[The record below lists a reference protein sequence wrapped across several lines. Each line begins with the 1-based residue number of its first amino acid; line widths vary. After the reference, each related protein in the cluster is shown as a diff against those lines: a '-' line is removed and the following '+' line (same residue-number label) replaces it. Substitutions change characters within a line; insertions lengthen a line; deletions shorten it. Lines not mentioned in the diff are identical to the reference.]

1 MQVRMLNVAL
11 LVGVAGMFAAC
22 SSGSDGGGGTSP
34 AATPLSGV
42 FIDSPVGGLGF
53 TCAPS
58 GSLGTT
64 NGNGQYTCLSTD
76 TTVSFSLYGRPIG
89 AAVPPAPVVT
99 ALSVLNSTSLTDPQV
114 VNLSQLLLTLAGGP
128 PAPGNPIV
136 LPATPP
142 ANFPAT
148 IDYASAGF
156 DTSFP
161 GLTLVSEGTATTHL
175 QDSFK
180 TLSVTVVNSGAVTS
194 TPAGITC
201 AVGTCSA
208 VFQTGT
214 VVTLTATGTGFIG
227 WSNGTGSANCSGA
240 GTCVVTLNA
249 DSTVTATFP
258 VAPPPA
264 TLTILPN
271 GGTGAGAVTCS
282 ANGGAFGPCAASYPN
297 PTALVIRATANSGS
311 TFTGWSDGTGNAT
324 SCNNTAIDC
333 SINLTANSVIR
344 ANFTLP
350 VLNSVTAA
358 TTTANGGGGTV
369 TCTANGGA
377 AGPCGSYPVGT
388 IIVMTATPDGVS
400 TFTGWSN
407 GSGNAN
413 VVACNGVTTPCQFTL
428 TANSSITANFNR
440 PILSVTISGTGSV
453 SSNPAGISNCVTNCT
468 APFDRGT
475 SVTLTASGGN
485 FTGWSGGCSGT
496 GSCVVTVSAN
506 TSVTATFS
514 QTAALGRYVF
524 MRDFATFPVSTVKAI
539 DPANAGATPPI
550 VSSTALAP
558 IVILTSGWDGA
569 TATYANTTAT
579 SLMYASGGKLWRV
592 QAAKSSGVPG
602 TASNPPVQV
611 SSEAGATNVCGTEQI
626 ERATT
631 GTTKLVYV
639 LAGPDNDCAI
649 PNDADNVT
657 KIVSVLD
664 SATTPPTTLPAG
676 LVYVGPGHGP
686 GYVVDMSTGNATG
699 IFLLDVVN
707 ALTLKFMNL
716 NTGVIATI
724 QANMG
729 HVFALAQDTSDR
741 VFLLGGPNHNQLYIY
756 TVSTNSLILLVNGA
770 SELVTGRPLSDR
782 TNLYLAEQAT
792 GKLYQ
797 VPQNAT
803 GPSNVVTLLAGV
815 GFPIRDPFQQSVGV
829 YVTTNHV
836 FLQTYVPCSGACTP
850 PNLDADSSGLYRV
863 PKAGGAATPIVT
875 HAAGAGIFDVRS
887 VSNLVYYNHKRSP
900 TVPAASAIREDGT
913 SIFTTSATICPGG
926 CGHWSADVERSYSFR
941 TGGLELSKRVLLV
954 FAGPTQNGGTLF
966 AFDALT
972 GIQGANLGVVPA
984 TNPAVTALFGSSF
997 IDSTLLMTGVQ
1008 NGTGNNLLFFAD
1020 TLVPG
1025 SLTQVPTLPAGSWHE
1040 VDIFGF

>member
-1 MQVRMLNVAL
+1 MKSTTLNVAL
-11 LVGVAGMFAAC
+11 LIGTAMLFAAC
-22 SSGSDGGGGTSP
+22 NSGGNGDGGTSP
-34 AATPLSGV
+34 AAATLSGV
-42 FIDSPVGGLGF
+42 FVDSPVGGLGF

-58 GSLGTT
+58 GSLGAT

-89 AAVPPAPVVT
+89 VAVPPTPIVT
-99 ALSVLNSTSLTDPQV
+99 ALAVFNSTSLTDPQV

-128 PAPGNPIV
+128 PAPGSPIV
-136 LPATPP
+136 VPPVAPAG
-142 ANFPAT
+142 FPAT
-148 IDYASAGF
+148 IDFSAVGF

-161 GLTLVSEGTATTHL
+161 GLTLVSETTATTHL
-175 QDSFK
+175 SASFK
-180 TLSVTVVNSGAVTS
+180 TMDVTIVNGGVVTS

-201 AVGTCSA
+201 AAGTCSA
-208 VFQTGT
+208 VFQAGT
-214 VVTLTATGTGFIG
+214 AVTLTATGTGFTG

-240 GTCVVTLNA
+240 GICVVTLNA

-271 GGTGAGAVTCS
+271 GGTGTGAVTCN

-297 PTALVIRATANSGS
+297 PMPLVIQAAANTGS
-311 TFTGWSDGTGNAT
+311 TFTGWTDGTGNAT

-344 ANFTLP
+344 ATFTLP

-369 TCTANGGA
+369 SCTANGGA

-388 IIVMTATPDGVS
+388 AIVMTATPNAVS

-413 VVACNGVTTPCQFTL
+413 VVACNGATTPCQFTL

-440 PILSVTISGTGSV
+440 SILSVTISGTGSV
-453 SSNPAGISNCVTNCT
+453 SSNPAGISNCTTNCT

-496 GSCVVTVSAN
+496 GSCVVTVNAN

-539 DPANAGATPPI
+539 DPANAAGSTPPI
-550 VSSTALAP
+550 VSNTALAP
-558 IVILTSGWDGA
+558 IVILTSDWNAA
-569 TATYANTTAT
+569 TATYANTHATA
-579 SLMYASGGKLWRV
+579 LMYASGGRLWRV
-592 QAAKSSGVPG
+592 AAAKSSGVPG
-602 TASNPPVQV
+602 SASNPPVQV
-611 SSEAGATNVCGTEQI
+611 SSEVGATHVCMSDQLERGTSS
-626 ERATT
+626 AS
-631 GTTKLVYV
+631 KLMYV
-639 LAGPDNDCAI
+639 LAGDDNDCGLV
-649 PNDADNVT
+649 NDNVT

-664 SATTPPTTLPAG
+664 DATTPPTTLRAG
-676 LVYVGPGHGP
+676 LVYVGPGYGP
-686 GYVVDMSTGNATG
+686 GFVADLSTGTPTG
-699 IFLLDVVN
+699 IFLLDATN
-707 ALTLKFMNL
+707 GDLLFRNL
-716 NTGVIATI
+716 HTSAMTI
-724 QANMG
+724 VRASMG

-741 VFLLGGPNHNQLYIY
+741 VFLLGGPNHNQLYIH

-770 SELVTGRPLSDR
+770 SELVLSRPLSDG
-782 TNLYLAEQAT
+782 TNMYLAEQAT

-797 VPQNAT
+797 VPQSAT

-815 GFPIRDPFQQSVGV
+815 GFPIGDPFQQPVGV
-829 YVTTNHV
+829 FVTTNHV
-836 FLQTYVPCSGACTP
+836 FLQTYVPCSAPCTP

-875 HAAGAGIFDVRS
+875 HAAGAGIFDVRA

-900 TVPAASAIREDGT
+900 IVPAASAIREDGT
-913 SIFTTSATICPGG
+913 SVFTTSATICPGG
-926 CGHWSADVERSYSFR
+926 CGHWSADIERSHSFR
-941 TGGLELSKRVLLV
+941 TGGRALSTRVLLV

-972 GIQGANLGVVPA
+972 GTQGANLGVVPA
-984 TNPAVTALFGSSF
+984 TTPAVTALFGSSF
-997 IDSTLLMTGVQ
+997 IDSTLLMTGLQ

-1020 TLVPG
+1020 TSVPG
-1025 SLTQVPTLPAGSWHE
+1025 SLTQVPTLPAGSWQK